1 MTRPD
6 GVKYVGEYKKGKANG
21 QGIFIFGKGKSEGQ
35 KYVGAFKNDL
45 MHGKGT
51 TTALDGTKYT
61 GIYKN
66 GRLWNGT
73 VYQKNGE
80 KIYQRINGEI
90 KILISN

>member
-1 MTRPD
+1 MKKTLYFKNRTA
-6 GVKYVGEYKKGKANG
+6 KYVGDVKD
-21 QGIFIFGKGKSEGQ
+21 
-35 KYVGAFKNDL
+35 DL

-73 VYQKNGE
+73 VFQKNGE
-80 KIYQRINGEI
+80 KIYQRINGKI
-90 KILISN
+90 KISISN

>member
-1 MTRPD
+1 
-6 GVKYVGEYKKGKANG
+6 
-21 QGIFIFGKGKSEGQ
+21 
-35 KYVGAFKNDL
+35 

-90 KILISN
+90 KIIISN